1 MKKLLRWAALS
12 AGLLVMAL
20 VFGSGMSPATA
31 RTYSLSSNTTTKTTV
46 KKNNRTVYVDASSA
60 ALKNVS
66 KKKAV
71 KVSFVVSS
79 AKSGKVL
86 KKSSKTVRVNDGVS
100 SKVSFYDGGKS
111 AKYYVTVLVS
121 EKDRSHAVRGSV
133 NMTERKAS
141 MINFYAGG
149 KSKVTY
155 WGHL

>member
-20 VFGSGMSPATA
+20 VFGSGISPVNAK
-31 RTYSLSSNTTTKTTV
+31 TYSLSSNNTTKTTV
-46 KKNNRTVYVDASSA
+46 KQNNRTVYVDASSA

-100 SKVSFYDGGKS
+100 SKVSFYDGAKS
-111 AKYYVTVLVS
+111 AKYRVTVLVS
-121 EKDRSHAVRGSV
+121 EKNRSQAVRGSV
-133 NMTERKAS
+133 NMTDRNVS
-141 MINFYAGG
+141 MINFSAGG